1 VECDP
6 SDVDSIHVA
15 ALAPWLSIA
24 RDGDGREHV
33 VISDGYRHIRLDVA
47 EGSIATSGAVLLH
60 YHLSGLGSAEPKILP
75 LRQFLHLCRRNR
87 FSRSLFLPDPW
98 IERWLMALRV
108 HDGLMTGAS
117 QREMASVLFGFE
129 RVDNDWTGTSD
140 SLRMRIRRLVREA
153 RSLAAGGYRLLLRR
167 SGSKG

>member
-1 VECDP
+1 
-6 SDVDSIHVA
+6 
-15 ALAPWLSIA
+15 
-24 RDGDGREHV
+24 
-33 VISDGYRHIRLDVA
+33 
-47 EGSIATSGAVLLH
+47 
-60 YHLSGLGSAEPKILP
+60 
-75 LRQFLHLCRRNR
+75 
-87 FSRSLFLPDPW
+87 
-98 IERWLMALRV
+98 
-108 HDGLMTGAS
+108 MTGAS